1 MDASSETRLMES
13 TDGEN
18 QPMEMDISKVKA
30 EIDEEIDT
38 YYFESDHVALKG
50 NADYHAMLRT
60 IALLEAQRIQAIS
73 DLDRLYKCR
82 DDALED
88 PIGFVDKL
96 QRGEDL
102 NLPKQQ
108 RIAELPMINWEKYT
122 STVDFTSLGI
132 PKHLTR
138 LKKQLVNGAE
148 NEQKPI
154 NANFQSF
161 DGQSS
166 LVRGRIKEEGKS
178 ATFNQLWSIEE
189 QKRLEDLLIT
199 YPPEDVEAKRW
210 QKIATAIG
218 NRTPQQ
224 VASRVQKYFI
234 KLAKAGLP
242 IPGRMPN
249 VGNFGIKKQGHR
261 HHKYHKFYY
270 QPSTFLQSHQPPVYM
285 SDDDE
290 SQSFHSFGRDNDD
303 SQGSMPEEYEYIS
316 DDESIP
322 VELRDS
328 EDYEELMKLKR
339 LRKQKLQSLQCF
351 HEGFKCDKCE
361 VEPIPDTR
369 WHCLDCPIGEE
380 VDFCEDCVDSNF
392 ETGKHNSSHRLKPI
406 RLPSKDTCVKDRD
419 YMTFMPGDYNYLD
432 PNYMPAT

>member
-1 MDASSETRLMES
+1 MES

-18 QPMEMDISKVKA
+18 QPMEMDISK
-30 EIDEEIDT
+30 E
-38 YYFESDHVALKG
+38 

-96 QRGEDL
+96 QRGVDL

-138 LKKQLVNGAE
+138 LKKQLVNGAASTE

-154 NANFQSF
+154 NANLQSF
-161 DGQSS
+161 DGQSKFS
-166 LVRGRIKEEGKS
+166 EGRSKRK
-178 ATFNQLWSIEE
+178 
-189 QKRLEDLLIT
+189 KRLEDLLIA

-249 VGNFGIKKQGHR
+249 VGNLGVKKQGHR
-261 HHKYHKFYY
+261 HHRYHKFYY

-290 SQSFHSFGRDNDD
+290 SQSYHSFGRDTED
-303 SQGSMPEEYEYIS
+303 SQGSMAEEYEFIS

-339 LRKQKLQSLQCF
+339 LKKQKLQSLQCF

>member
-189 QKRLEDLLIT
+189 QK
-199 YPPEDVEAKRW
+199 
-210 QKIATAIG
+210 
-218 NRTPQQ
+218 
-224 VASRVQKYFI
+224 
-234 KLAKAGLP
+234 
-242 IPGRMPN
+242 
-249 VGNFGIKKQGHR
+249 
-261 HHKYHKFYY
+261 
-270 QPSTFLQSHQPPVYM
+270 
-285 SDDDE
+285 
-290 SQSFHSFGRDNDD
+290 
-303 SQGSMPEEYEYIS
+303 
-316 DDESIP
+316 
-322 VELRDS
+322 
-328 EDYEELMKLKR
+328 
-339 LRKQKLQSLQCF
+339 
-351 HEGFKCDKCE
+351 
-361 VEPIPDTR
+361 
-369 WHCLDCPIGEE
+369 
-380 VDFCEDCVDSNF
+380 
-392 ETGKHNSSHRLKPI
+392 
-406 RLPSKDTCVKDRD
+406 
-419 YMTFMPGDYNYLD
+419 
-432 PNYMPAT
+432 